1 MTLVEELDNKVKEL
15 DEAIKRM
22 RLDGVALAQAERDYK
37 VLLRTEVLKLRDGG
51 MQVTIIK
58 DIVRGVPKVAEL
70 RLNRDIAQ
78 TFYEADKELINS
90 IKLQIRVLQSQ
101 LTQEW
106 GYAKFE

>member
-22 RLDGVALAQAERDYK
+22 RFDGVALAQAERDYK
-37 VLLRTEVLKLRDGG
+37 VLLRTEVLKLRDSG

-58 DIVRGVPKVAEL
+58 DVVRGIPEVAEL

-106 GYAKFE
+106 GFAKYE

>member
-22 RLDGVALAQAERDYK
+22 RFDGVALAQAERDYK
-37 VLLRTEVLKLRDGG
+37 VLLRTEVLKLRDSG

-58 DIVRGVPKVAEL
+58 DIVRGIPEVAEL

-101 LTQEW
+101 FTQEW
-106 GYAKFE
+106 GFAKYE

>member
-1 MTLVEELDNKVKEL
+1 MTIVEELDNKVKEL

>member
-1 MTLVEELDNKVKEL
+1 MTLVEEL

-22 RLDGVALAQAERDYK
+22 RYDGVALAQAERDYK

-58 DIVRGVPKVAEL
+58 DIVRGIPEVAEL

-101 LTQEW
+101 FTQEW
-106 GYAKFE
+106 GFAKYE

>member
-22 RLDGVALAQAERDYK
+22 RYDGVALAQAERDYK

-58 DIVRGVPKVAEL
+58 DIVRGIPEVAEL

-101 LTQEW
+101 FTQEW
-106 GYAKFE
+106 GFAKYE

>member
-22 RLDGVALAQAERDYK
+22 RYDGVALAQAERDYK

-58 DIVRGVPKVAEL
+58 DIVRGIPEVAEL
-70 RLNRDIAQ
+70 RQNRDIAQ

-101 LTQEW
+101 FTQEW
-106 GYAKFE
+106 GYAKYE